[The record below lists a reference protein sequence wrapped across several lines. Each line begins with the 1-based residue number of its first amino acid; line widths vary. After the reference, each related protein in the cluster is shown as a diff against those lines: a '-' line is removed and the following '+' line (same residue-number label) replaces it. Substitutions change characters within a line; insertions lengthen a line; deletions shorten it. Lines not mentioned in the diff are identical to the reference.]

1 MPRIDDYNQAYDL
14 AKNELADKNPDQLAT
29 YSGAEIQRGQGVEI
43 AISLTFLNNV
53 IASGW
58 PDLRFSNRD
67 SGEELPIQ
75 QQVLLLHYLQG
86 AWSASGAKIKG
97 EWISYQEVPDG
108 KFYMDAF
115 LKRAKVPLVKVFG
128 ESPEQLV
135 EVAGRAYGAK
145 PFDHGDI
152 SVIVKALPMV
162 PVALILWK
170 GDDEFPPEGNIL
182 FDKSVDKFLSAE
194 DIAWL
199 SGMIVYPMMGML
211 KAKG

>member
-1 MPRIDDYNQAYDL
+1 MARIDDYNQAFDL
-14 AKNELADKNPDQLAT
+14 AKNELADKNPDLIAT
-29 YSGAEIQRGQGVEI
+29 YSGAEILRGQGDEVT
-43 AISLTFLNNV
+43 ISLTFLNKV
-53 IASGW
+53 LICGW
-58 PDLRFSNRD
+58 PDLRFSIKA

-86 AWSASGAKIKG
+86 AWSAGGAKVRG
-97 EWISYQEVPDG
+97 EWISYLEVPDG

-115 LKRAKVPLVKVFG
+115 LKRAKVPLVQAFG
-128 ESPEQLV
+128 ESTEQLV
-135 EVAGRAYGAK
+135 EVAGRAYGAN

-152 SVIVKALPMV
+152 SVLIQALPLV

-170 GDDEFPPEGNIL
+170 EDDEFPPEGNIL
-182 FDKSVDKFLSAE
+182 FDKSISKFLSAE

-211 KAKG
+211 KGKG